1 MLGCDL
7 NNIKKDF
14 YTSSSPQDINLKLKV
29 LSNLSLNKFSLNKSS
44 FFWNVKLFKASSRL
58 RWLIIAER
66 KCFHGRAATPELELL
81 SCTAWAWE
89 DYGVWAGLGKS
100 EYRYMDPAWCALL
113 WSLERSSQIF
123 VMLAIVSHNGDNNL
137 PPLQIVVT
145 VTAQERSRIVSP
157 NLKINP

>member
-44 FFWNVKLFKASSRL
+44 FFGMINFFKASSRL

-66 KCFHGRAATPELELL
+66 KCFHGRAATPELELHCL
-81 SCTAWAWE
+81 
-89 DYGVWAGLGKS
+89 GLGGLWCLGGAR
-100 EYRYMDPAWCALL
+100 EIRIQIYMDPAWCALL
-113 WSLERSSQIF
+113 RSLERSSQIF

-145 VTAQERSRIVSP
+145 VTAQERSRVVSP
-157 NLKINP
+157 NLQINP